1 MIDRLFWPK
10 YHLEDFA
17 PYNGQPG
24 QRRHPLKLCS
34 NKGVVIDDVGHL
46 AIAGTY
52 LCLVERGLSFI
63 STHCAVIETILKTSQ
78 PHVKLTVKYEKV
90 LVFVKLCNAT

>member
-1 MIDRLFWPK
+1 MIDRLVWPK

-46 AIAGTY
+46 AIAD
-52 LCLVERGLSFI
+52 
-63 STHCAVIETILKTSQ
+63 
-78 PHVKLTVKYEKV
+78 V
-90 LVFVKLCNAT
+90 LVPCGAGIVIHFHTLCSHLKLFRGRVSHMSSYGEI